1 MPLGNAWHLCYLR
14 RARACIAP
22 TLPQRVGT
30 SCGAVQVD
38 LRNRQREIVLTRDN
52 ADALIKLLDELLRT
66 EGARV
71 ETIARIKALID
82 GLRAM
87 TERVRQHRALAASP
101 PLQRPPA
108 RPPAMGGLSNSRS
121 VCSNWARSG

>member
-1 MPLGNAWHLCYLR
+1 MLR

-22 TLPQRVGT
+22 TLLQRVSP
-30 SCGAVQVD
+30 SCGGGAQVD

-87 TERVRQHRALAASP
+87 AERVRPHRALAASP
-101 PLQRPPA
+101 PSQRARARLPT
-108 RPPAMGGLSNSRS
+108 RPPAMGGLSSSRS